1 MKIHQ
6 RPVDILVINFIKEN
20 RKDLSD
26 FWARKSTIGCL
37 DETGIILNLL
47 FNEQKREI
55 ILKIYYN

>member
-1 MKIHQ
+1 MKIRQ

-26 FWARKSTIGCL
+26 FWVRKSTIGCF

>member
-1 MKIHQ
+1 MKIRQ

-37 DETGIILNLL
+37 DETGIILNYYSMNK
-47 FNEQKREI
+47 NER
-55 ILKIYYN
+55 